1 MHSNSESEWGKR
13 ALTQNILCSPTAS
26 SNPSMLLKLLSRVG
40 LKNLSITKR
49 RKKKE
54 TKAVDTED
62 LVHLLL
68 RLIFG
73 LVSCMYGIISVFSEN
88 GSGAEAIFAFAIAW
102 YLLKPIVKDIE

>member
-1 MHSNSESEWGKR
+1 MGKESIDADYYVSAYYIVKPLN
-13 ALTQNILCSPTAS
+13 A
-26 SNPSMLLKLLSRVG
+26 LKLLSRVG

-73 LVSCMYGIISVFSEN
+73 LVSCMYGIISVFSQN